1 MRRRRW
7 GEKEQWTMCGCY
19 SCGENFASEKVA
31 QKIEHPN
38 VTERNDARYVLRSE
52 CPGEELLSLP
62 YR

>member
-1 MRRRRW
+1 
-7 GEKEQWTMCGCY
+7 MCGRY
-19 SCGENFASEKVA
+19 SCSENFASEKVA